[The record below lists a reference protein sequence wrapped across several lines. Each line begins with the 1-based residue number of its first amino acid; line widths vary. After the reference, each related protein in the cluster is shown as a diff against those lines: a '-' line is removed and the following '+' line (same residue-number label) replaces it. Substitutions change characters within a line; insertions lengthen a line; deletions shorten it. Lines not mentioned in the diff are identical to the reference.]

1 MGEKEQTQHVLETY
15 GVTHRRIYH
24 IKHSESKLETKE
36 ENLQYQSLTSF
47 FFNAFLPH
55 GYPDSVSKD
64 YVQYQIW
71 DSVQAF
77 ASSITG
83 SICTHAVL
91 KGVGVGDE
99 NASAIAAT
107 VTWLLK
113 DGVSMIGRIGFAW
126 LQGTNLDSDCKKWRL
141 FADGLNDI
149 AMFID
154 LASVHFQKHFMFMIC
169 ASGLMK
175 SIVGVAGGC
184 TRAALTQHQARKNN
198 MADVSAKD
206 GSQETLVNL
215 FALLVS
221 LIILPFVTQ
230 SMVLMWIVYILM
242 ASIHLIANYFAVTSV
257 IMETFNESRFDI
269 YTSHYIDEGLKER
282 KFLTV
287 TEVNQKEN
295 LFDLSIWDNI
305 QIKAGSS
312 FKNIIRRRRCEEVKQ
327 FLKIYE
333 NCDYLLRV
341 SRITSSKTIIYI
353 TFSPK
358 ATALTQIEAFYQAC
372 FVKSLL
378 RHPYL
383 PVVNKESEPHLEAAS
398 REYVSKTLNDFLKSL
413 EIMKFN
419 TNTVTFN
426 VDSWRAEW

>member
-1 MGEKEQTQHVLETY
+1 MNVKEQTQHVLETY

-24 IKHSESKLETKE
+24 IKHSEGKLETKE
-36 ENLQYQSLTSF
+36 ENLHRQSLTSF

-55 GYPDSVSKD
+55 GYPDSVSED
-64 YVQYQIW
+64 YVKYQIW

-113 DGVSMIGRIGFAW
+113 DGVSMVGRITFAW
-126 LQGTNLDSDCKKWRL
+126 FQGTNLDSDCKKWRL
-141 FADGLNDI
+141 FADGLNDL

-154 LASVHFQKHFMFMIC
+154 LASVHFQKHFMLMIC
-169 ASGLMK
+169 VSGLMK

-230 SMVLMWIVYILM
+230 SMVLTWIVYVLM
-242 ASIHLIANYFAVTSV
+242 ASIHLIANYCAVTSV
-257 IMETFNESRFDI
+257 VMETFNESRFHI
-269 YTSHYIDEGLKER
+269 YTNHYMNEGLQNR

-295 LFDLSIWDNI
+295 LFYMSFFDNF

-378 RHPYL
+378 HHPHL
-383 PVVNKESEPHLEAAS
+383 PVIRNLNHILKLHQENMYLEH
-398 REYVSKTLNDFLKSL
+398 
-413 EIMKFN
+413 
-419 TNTVTFN
+419 
-426 VDSWRAEW
+426 

>member
-1 MGEKEQTQHVLETY
+1 MNVKEQTQHVLETY

-24 IKHSESKLETKE
+24 IKHSEGKLETKE
-36 ENLQYQSLTSF
+36 ENLHRQSLTSF

-55 GYPDSVSKD
+55 GYPDSVSED
-64 YVQYQIW
+64 YVKYQIW

-113 DGVSMIGRIGFAW
+113 DGVSMVGRITFAW
-126 LQGTNLDSDCKKWRL
+126 FQGTNLDSDCKKWRL
-141 FADGLNDI
+141 FADGLNDL

-154 LASVHFQKHFMFMIC
+154 LASVHFQKHFMLMIC
-169 ASGLMK
+169 VSGLMK

-230 SMVLMWIVYILM
+230 SMV
-242 ASIHLIANYFAVTSV
+242 
-257 IMETFNESRFDI
+257 
-269 YTSHYIDEGLKER
+269 
-282 KFLTV
+282 
-287 TEVNQKEN
+287 
-295 LFDLSIWDNI
+295 
-305 QIKAGSS
+305 
-312 FKNIIRRRRCEEVKQ
+312 CEEVKQ

-378 RHPYL
+378 HHPHL

-398 REYVSKTLNDFLKSL
+398 REYVSRTLNDFLKSL
-413 EIMKFN
+413 EVMNFN
-419 TNTVTFN
+419 ISTVTFN